1 MNAVVEHSIA
11 VDAMGGDFGPSVVVH
26 GALRALARLPEN
38 TRILLFGDH
47 EVILEEMGKVA
58 AESHRVEVIHAT
70 QSIDMHESPTA
81 AVRKKRD
88 SSIVRAAQ
96 ALRLGQ
102 ADAFVSAGS
111 TGAVVAAN
119 LLYVGRLPGVSRPAI
134 ATYCPTRKGTTL
146 FIDVGANSDCKP
158 EHLVQFAAMGRI
170 YAEKVL
176 GRKGPRV
183 GLLNIGEESS
193 KGNELYQAAHHR
205 LVELEPNF
213 IGNVESTAVFAGK
226 ADVVVTD
233 GFVGNILLKSVE
245 GFAGFLLATIRHEIQ
260 QSIRARLGGFM
271 LKRRLRSIFEGF
283 DYVQYGGAPLLGC
296 KGISIICHGKSNEEA
311 IANAVVLAS
320 RAVQENLGDLISAEL
335 EREGIAER
343 GESRT
348 EGADPS
354 RHDDASIH
362 REGLH

>member
-26 GALRALARLPEN
+26 GALRALPRLPDS
-38 TRILLFGDH
+38 TRIIFFGDG
-47 EVILEEMGKVA
+47 EVVLKEMEKAG
-58 AESHRVEVIHAT
+58 AESSRVDVIHT
-70 QSIDMHESPTA
+70 SQSIRMHESPSS
-81 AVRKKRD
+81 AVRKKKD
-88 SSIVRAAQ
+88 SSIVQAAH

-102 ADAFVSAGS
+102 ADAFISAGS

-119 LLYVGRLPGVSRPAI
+119 LLHVGRLPGVSRPAI

-158 EHLVQFAAMGRI
+158 GYLVQFAAMGRI

-176 GRKGPRV
+176 GIKSPRV

-193 KGNELYQAAHHR
+193 KGNELYQATYKKLAD
-205 LVELEPNF
+205 LEPNF
-213 IGNVESTAVFAGK
+213 IGNVESTAVFAGE

-245 GFAGFLLATIRHEIQ
+245 GFAGFLLGTIRHEIQ
-260 QSIRARLGGFM
+260 QSIRARVGGFM
-271 LKRRLRSIFEGF
+271 LKRRLKSIFEGF

-311 IANAVVLAS
+311 IANAVVFAS

-335 EREGIAER
+335 KREGIAEI
-343 GESRT
+343 GDTS
-348 EGADPS
+348 S
-354 RHDDASIH
+354 SSDAGLR